1 MQSLKL
7 TGQEQYILLQA
18 LKNFEEKVNQYE
30 FATNSI
36 FTKEFIQ
43 NHVATLTAKIELM
56 QKELQTS

>member
-18 LKNFEEKVNQYE
+18 LKNFEEKVNQSE
-30 FATNSI
+30 FAMNSI

-43 NHVATLTAKIELM
+43 NHVANLVSKIEQM
-56 QKELQTS
+56 QKEPQTS